1 MIANSREKI
10 EENFAHFQRF
20 FCQQLQGV
28 WRQNLDELFSSE
40 RLFSSSNFSLLPL
53 IAIRITFS
61 SSLQSEQQHHHL
73 REINSPVTTAAQHS
87 SEDKQTLCLVS
98 GKTQKR
104 IVNENSTT
112 NVRFEFA
119 PMWRRRRKCCIIK
132 SPPFDVTKIWGDKG
146 GRKRQR
152 EDANGTETTQE
163 VKSDEIKFKRKEKNV
178 KIDCRNVQVVR
189 GGFSVFF
196 RMNLYDDDADISF
209 FGSGM
214 DKTKKNH
221 LIKTKKKVYTFCWT
235 EISCFF

>member
-1 MIANSREKI
+1 MKI
-10 EENFAHFQRF
+10 RQRM
-20 FCQQLQGV
+20 
-28 WRQNLDELFSSE
+28 
-40 RLFSSSNFSLLPL
+40 
-53 IAIRITFS
+53 
-61 SSLQSEQQHHHL
+61 
-73 REINSPVTTAAQHS
+73 
-87 SEDKQTLCLVS
+87 
-98 GKTQKR
+98 
-104 IVNENSTT
+104 

-119 PMWRRRRKCCIIK
+119 LMWSRRRKCCIIK

-196 RMNLYDDDADISF
+196 RKNLYDDDADISF

-221 LIKTKKKVYTFCWT
+221 LIKTKKKVYTLCLT
-235 EISCFF
+235 EILCFSRFSLFSPRKRWNLITKKSFSDIVAGCFFSLQNCQLTSTRLFGIRKADIRKTTRKMLQEVRIGSLYFVVCAWMNSMLSLLIFHVSFVNSSGNPISLEF